1 MPNEKPTAAG
11 RTGQTPPGI
20 SGTLRDQDVTTVPYV
35 HQGGFLGSPRP
46 QRNSSQNGTS
56 NGGPPTARRLSA
68 THPNRGRRRQLR
80 QQPLQQG
87 GAPLARNWAF
97 KDRER
102 VERRLGGRGGLPV
115 GPGDGAGVIV
125 LTFVVPGPAPDPV
138 SSPPSLAQ
146 LPRPSVLLPFSH

>member
-11 RTGQTPPGI
+11 RPGQTQPGI
-20 SGTLRDQDVTTVPYV
+20 SGTLRDQDATTVPYV
-35 HQGGFLGSPRP
+35 PTGGCIGSPRP

-80 QQPLQQG
+80 QQPLQQE

>member
-1 MPNEKPTAAG
+1 MELPMEDLLQPGDCPRHTPIAG
-11 RTGQTPPGI
+11 
-20 SGTLRDQDVTTVPYV
+20 
-35 HQGGFLGSPRP
+35 GGGSCG
-46 QRNSSQNGTS
+46 SSHCS
-56 NGGPPTARRLSA
+56 REERRW
-68 THPNRGRRRQLR
+68 RV
-80 QQPLQQG
+80 
-87 GAPLARNWAF
+87 NWAL

-102 VERRLGGRGGLPV
+102 VERRHGGRGGLPA